1 LTYLYEMIILAPT
14 DHSERYFT
22 GLVKDA
28 WTNYTY
34 RDPDVEDSLIK
45 GGKTL
50 VISCSLHEDN
60 EDIPVKL
67 HYRFLKGELYC
78 FIEEV

>member
-1 LTYLYEMIILAPT
+1 MIILAPT
-14 DHSERYFT
+14 DHSEKYFT

-45 GGKTL
+45 AGKTL
-50 VISCSLHEDN
+50 VISCDLHED
-60 EDIPVKL
+60 EHDISVKL
-67 HYRFLKGELYC
+67 HYRYLRGELYC
-78 FIEEV
+78 FVEEV

>member
-1 LTYLYEMIILAPT
+1 MIILAPT
-14 DHSERYFT
+14 DSSEKYFI
-22 GLVKDA
+22 GMAKDA

-50 VISCSLHEDN
+50 VISCDLHEGD
-60 EDIPVKL
+60 EKIPVKL
-67 HYRFLKGELYC
+67 HYRFLRGELYC
-78 FIEEV
+78 FVEEV

>member
-1 LTYLYEMIILAPT
+1 MIILAPT
-14 DHSERYFT
+14 DASERYFT

-34 RDPDVEDSLIK
+34 RDPDVEDGLIK
-45 GGKTL
+45 AGKTL
-50 VISCSLHEDN
+50 VISCDLHEGD
-60 EDIPVKL
+60 EDIPVRL

-78 FIEEV
+78 FVEEV

>member
-1 LTYLYEMIILAPT
+1 MIILAPT
-14 DHSERYFT
+14 DNSESYFT

-34 RDPDVEDSLIK
+34 RDPDVEDGLIK
-45 GGKTL
+45 SGKTL
-50 VISCSLHEDN
+50 VISCNLE
-60 EDIPVKL
+60 EGEETIPVKL
-67 HYRFLKGELYC
+67 HYRFLRGELYC

>member
-1 LTYLYEMIILAPT
+1 MIILAPT
-14 DHSERYFT
+14 DISEKYFT

-34 RDPDVEDSLIK
+34 RDPDAEDGLMK

-50 VISCSLHEDN
+50 VISCNLHEGD

-67 HYRFLKGELYC
+67 HYRYLRGELYC
-78 FIEEV
+78 FVEEV

>member
-1 LTYLYEMIILAPT
+1 MIILAPT
-14 DHSERYFT
+14 DSSEKYFT
-22 GLVKDA
+22 GMAKDA

-50 VISCSLHEDN
+50 VISCNLN
-60 EDIPVKL
+60 EDEEVISVKL
-67 HYRFLKGELYC
+67 HYRFLRGELYC
-78 FIEEV
+78 FVEEV

>member
-1 LTYLYEMIILAPT
+1 MIILAPT
-14 DHSERYFT
+14 DASEKYFT
-22 GLVKDA
+22 GMVKDA

-67 HYRFLKGELYC
+67 HYRFLRGELYC
-78 FIEEV
+78 FVEEV